1 MGANFSP
8 AKTTPEHQPPHFKN
22 NPNLESTQRWHLP
35 RRQRRPLTPS
45 TRALRLLGS
54 QERSPWDTSL
64 PSRPSVLARP
74 SWSSSP
80 VTLLL
85 FARVSLSTTPCCPR
99 PTSTTSAETTYVH
112 TQSPLSY
119 HEACLIL
126 NDQTFRLRETCLTIS
141 LPDFG
146 GPFTYF
152 FFFLQIELGTACGKL
167 YRCSTMAILD
177 GGDSDILSS
186 QAE

>member
-1 MGANFSP
+1 MKSG
-8 AKTTPEHQPPHFKN
+8 KVT
-22 NPNLESTQRWHLP
+22 
-35 RRQRRPLTPS
+35 
-45 TRALRLLGS
+45 LGYKS
-54 QERSPWDTSL
+54 

-126 NDQTFRLRETCLTIS
+126 NDQTFRLRETCLTIKS
-141 LPDFG
+141 PRLWRAL
-146 GPFTYF
+146 YLLL
-152 FFFLQIELGTACGKL
+152 FLLA
-167 YRCSTMAILD
+167 D
-177 GGDSDILSS
+177 
-186 QAE
+186 